1 MPAYLGSR
9 LPQALLLAA
18 LCFSASFVH
27 AAPASDG
34 KCVGDLAGVD
44 KSFART
50 LNNLQRAQLADASGR
65 CAALK
70 SHIDVLKQA
79 SGVFARCTADTERS
93 VNISQMD
100 GTISDTREM
109 MATSNCE

>member
-1 MPAYLGSR
+1 MPL
-9 LPQALLLAA
+9 
-18 LCFSASFVH
+18 VH

-34 KCVGDLAGVD
+34 KCVSDLAGVD

-50 LNNLQRAQLADASGR
+50 LDTLQRSQRADVSGR
-65 CAALK
+65 CEALR

-79 SGVFARCTADTERS
+79 SGVFARCTADAVRS

-109 MATSNCE
+109 MATSNCQ